1 MSVLANEL
9 RPFQIR
15 IPEEHLHDLRRRLA
29 ETRWPE
35 PATVPDWS
43 QGVPLHD
50 LQELFNYWR
59 TEYDWRGAERRLNRW
74 PQYLT
79 EIDGLA
85 LHYFHL
91 PSTSPSAVPLILTHG
106 WPGSFFE
113 LNRQ

>member
-50 LQELFNYWR
+50 LQELCNYWR
-59 TEYDWRGAERRLNRW
+59 TEYD
-74 PQYLT
+74 
-79 EIDGLA
+79 
-85 LHYFHL
+85 FHL